1 VHPNVSALTLVAAL
15 SSLFVTAACGR
26 SEAPSDSRSRTGSR
40 AASTSTVGA
49 PLEVAPHNAGGS
61 GSAAVTWKPGVHV
74 IEQDRGYAA
83 LISVS
88 TDGSTLVFDRSI
100 ANIPEMKAGDVFVV
114 KGLLA
119 RKVVAAMTEG
129 NELAVL
135 TVAAG
140 LPDLVT
146 DAKIHVESP
155 IRFGQLRRALAP
167 ITPRGVWQ
175 ILGDAVVPPLF
186 AQSPTEERRKAAEAA
201 GRSDAFGNVV
211 SSPFKAVFSGWET
224 TFSATPAEGRLQL
237 AMQLKKEVA
246 NATAVIE
253 GTGYLSDFDFSS
265 DIGVERSQVE
275 QMQLAYKR
283 LNGTMNFKWSVQT
296 TAKGALRGNARM
308 KLPAA
313 IEIPLY
319 QYLAGLPLFL
329 EVSSAVLI
337 KPAFGAEYE
346 FSHGAFRINF
356 DGQQMFSAK
365 NGNVDADGN
374 VTGDVQLDDS
384 EAGSG
389 APVGLVVAFAA
400 PRVELSIG
408 VSKILKFDGFKEAAQ
423 KADAYLDKLV
433 NKAFGPE
440 ALAKLKESPMS
451 KVTGAAIVD
460 AAMGSSAAAFIELMT
475 SSGQSHTGTAATSV
489 CTRTDLHITGNVGA
503 NASAFGVGVGD
514 VDKEIFRKDYTRV
527 KPSENL
533 LCKNI

>member
-1 VHPNVSALTLVAAL
+1 VHLNVPALPLAAAL
-15 SSLFVTAACGR
+15 SSLILTAACGR
-26 SEAPSDSRSRTGSR
+26 SDAPSNSSLRNVTGTTGPSIR
-40 AASTSTVGA
+40 GA
-49 PLEVAPHNAGGS
+49 PLEVAPRNAGGS
-61 GSAAVTWKPGVHV
+61 GSAAVTWKSGVHV
-74 IEQDRGYAA
+74 IEQDKGYAA

-100 ANIPEMKAGDVFVV
+100 ADVPEMKAGDVFVV

-129 NELAVL
+129 TELAVL
-135 TVAAG
+135 TIPAA

-155 IRFGQLRRALAP
+155 IRFGRPRSALAP
-167 ITPRGVWQ
+167 ITPRGRWQ
-175 ILGDAVVPPLF
+175 RLADAVVPPLF
-186 AQSPTEERRKAAEAA
+186 AQSPTEERRRAAEAA

-211 SSPFKAVFSGWET
+211 SSPFKAVFSGWDT
-224 TFSATPAEGRLQL
+224 DFSATPAEGRLNL
-237 AMQLKKEVA
+237 VLHLKKEIA